1 MSFSLKYTIF
11 KIPNKK
17 IMKNAQEYFDEYAI
31 SHQDE
36 TNQAIHYICV
46 PLIFFSVI
54 GLLMS
59 IPASFLESTFGLYN
73 PLLENWAVVIGVIIS
88 FFYLKLGFWYFV
100 EMIFVMLLCIIG
112 NFWIANNFNLLY
124 ASIIIFVLA
133 WIGQFYGHKVEG
145 AKPSFLKDLEFL
157 LIGPLWVIQK
167 LGKKRKSV

>member
-1 MSFSLKYTIF
+1 
-11 KIPNKK
+11 
-17 IMKNAQEYFDEYAI
+17 MKTAQEYFDEYAV
-31 SHQDE
+31 SHQNE
-36 TNQAIHYICV
+36 TNQLIHYICV

-59 IPASFLESTFGLYN
+59 IPTGFLEDKLNLYN
-73 PLLENWAVVIGVIIS
+73 PLIENWAVVIGLVISI
-88 FFYLKLGFWYFV
+88 FYLRLGFWYFA
-100 EMIFVMLLCIIG
+100 EMAFVILLSIIG
-112 NFWIANNFNLLY
+112 NFWLGNNVNLLY

-167 LGKKRKSV
+167 LGKKKK

>member
-1 MSFSLKYTIF
+1 
-11 KIPNKK
+11 
-17 IMKNAQEYFDEYAI
+17 MKTAKEYFDEYAV
-31 SHQDE
+31 SHQNE

-59 IPASFLESTFGLYN
+59 IPTTFLENTLNLSN
-73 PLLENWAVVIGVIIS
+73 PILENWAVMVGIIIS
-88 FFYLKLGFWYFV
+88 VFYLRLGFWYFI
-100 EMIFVMLLCIIG
+100 EMLFIMLIAIVA
-112 NFWIANNFNLLY
+112 NFWIGNQVNLLY
-124 ASIIIFVLA
+124 TSLIIFVLA

-167 LGKKRKSV
+167 LGKKK